1 VLYESRAMARFLAI
15 KHGRGRLIPDY
26 GDICAVAQFEQAAS
40 IELTS
45 FDAVANRLVFEAF
58 FKP

>member
-1 VLYESRAMARFLAI
+1 MARFLAI